1 MLPRP
6 AHTVSR
12 LILVIGA
19 SLLASILLDLLV
31 LDGPKIVDRISSPSL
46 EHRCSALREGMSRS
60 EALETI
66 DGRFP
71 AHFQILRENS
81 IEIDQGQDGTCRV
94 EIDSVTNKVIKVS
107 RQAAEPGRYDLS
119 GADAYP
125 EE

>member
-1 MLPRP
+1 MRK
-6 AHTVSR
+6 AARIVTR

-31 LDGPKIVDRISSPSL
+31 LEGPRIIERISSPSL

-71 AHFQILRENS
+71 AHFQTLRENS
-81 IEIDQGQDGTCRV
+81 IEIDQGLEGTCKV

-119 GADAYP
+119 GADSYP

>member
-1 MLPRP
+1 MPRS
-6 AHTVSR
+6 AYIVGR
-12 LILVIGA
+12 LILVIGT

-31 LDGPKIVDRISSPSL
+31 LEGPRIIDRISSPSL
-46 EHRCSALREGMSRS
+46 EHRCSALREGMSKS

-66 DGRFP
+66 DSRFP
-71 AHFQILRENS
+71 AHFQIFRENS
-81 IEIDQGQDGTCRV
+81 IEIDQGLEGTCKV